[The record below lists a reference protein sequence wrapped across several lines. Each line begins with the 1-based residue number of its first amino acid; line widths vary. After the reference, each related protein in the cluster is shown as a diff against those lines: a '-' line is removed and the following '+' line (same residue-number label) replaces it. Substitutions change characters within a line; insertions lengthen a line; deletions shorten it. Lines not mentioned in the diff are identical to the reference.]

1 VSRISLSERSV
12 ERLIHSGQD
21 WLLETSAWQK
31 VDRDIFAKAPSLTE
45 GREAIL
51 LTLRDMGAEA
61 SLVHQ
66 ITKLLD
72 RPPEVP
78 TSYVLRGGQFHPE
91 PLDAPPVPSAR
102 GREKTPSYGMRIEDL
117 RHELETLR
125 ARVRELETF
134 LAGVD
139 ADHASTSNE
148 NALHDEE
155 PSLNAI

>member
-1 VSRISLSERSV
+1 MSRIALSERSV
-12 ERLIHSGQD
+12 ERLIHSGPE

-31 VDRDIFAKAPSLTE
+31 VDRDIFAKVPSLTE

-78 TSYVLRGGQFHPE
+78 TSYVLKGGQFHPE
-91 PLDAPPVPSAR
+91 PLESAPTPSPR
-102 GREKTPSYGMRIEDL
+102 GAEKTPSYGMRIEDL

-139 ADHASTSNE
+139 AEHASTSNE
-148 NALHDEE
+148 NALNDDQ
-155 PSLNAI
+155 PSLNAV